1 MASMSVWVSMT
12 VFLQAQVVQALLAF
26 CGGTL

>member
-12 VFLQAQVVQALLAF
+12 VSFPVQMVQALLAF